1 MTQPYES
8 AAEITALFQRME
20 VPLAVSDTKEKGKH
34 VIATADLKDDSTAPN
49 EDGSKKFGLK
59 HRGGGKLVPSF
70 DLFEESALVSWP
82 TSELIATVAENK
94 KALFKEL
101 QKDNNKNNTT
111 PYFQHA
117 LVGSSNWSLKLLY
130 ADEKGDGSMY
140 PTTTV
145 PSNLFDKMKPVA
157 PTTTT
162 TTSTIAFT
170 YADETEQQQ
179 DINVAAILGA
189 GGALDSLRMFHANL
203 EQDAGESYPTSVES
217 VARCVAKAVSTFVQ
231 LFLRFSQS
239 APVVPA
245 NGDFTLV
252 DKLFEASVRGY
263 NRLVEPPKHSTFEAH
278 IKPAEWSQEVR
289 ATLQPNVELLLTA
302 LNNAITSTNGKNNSA
317 FTIINGEL
325 RLSSDA
331 VSQDAEATSATPE
344 WVSRVVGGWL
354 SDETLTSL
362 LGQITLNAQALVAVA
377 PEEEKAGGGASVLT
391 SSSDDGE
398 ECVFVTKSNVHK
410 RLPIYGAGL
419 YTLQSNFNHSC
430 QPNAYVATP
439 MPCGLGG
446 HDIIVRAFADASTEE
461 GGTTTPTTVCKS
473 GDELCITYIPELY
486 LHCEGAAKRR
496 ERLSSY
502 FFQCACP
509 KCKADDMKEE
519 AAQKQK

>member
-8 AAEITALFQRME
+8 AAEITALFQRMG

-34 VIATADLKDDSTAPN
+34 VIATADLKDDSTTPN

-59 HRGGGKLVPSF
+59 YRGGGKLVPSF

-94 KALFKEL
+94 KALVAAHK
-101 QKDNNKNNTT
+101 QAKDGNTGSGAT
-111 PYFQHA
+111 TTSSFQHA
-117 LVGSSNWSLKLLY
+117 LIGSSNWSLKLLY
-130 ADEKGDGSMY
+130 ADEKGDSTMY

-145 PSNLFDKMKPVA
+145 PANLFNCMKQEA
-157 PTTTT
+157 SSGAAAS
-162 TTSTIAFT
+162 STPSVVFT
-170 YADETEQQQ
+170 YADETEQLQ
-179 DINVAAILGA
+179 DVNVAAILGA

-203 EQDAGESYPTSVES
+203 EHEAGESYPTSVES

-231 LFLRFSQS
+231 LFIRFSQS
-239 APVVPA
+239 APVVPT
-245 NGDFTLV
+245 NGDYTLV

-263 NRLVEPPKHSTFEAH
+263 NRLVEPPKHSTFETH
-278 IKPAEWSQEVR
+278 IKPAEWSREVR
-289 ATLQPNVELLLTA
+289 VTLQSNVELLLTA
-302 LNNAITSTNGKNNSA
+302 LNNVVTASKNNSP
-317 FTIINGEL
+317 FTVTNGEL
-325 RLSSDA
+325 HLSPDA
-331 VSQDAEATSATPE
+331 VSQDASPE

-354 SDETLTSL
+354 SDETLSSL

-377 PEEEKAGGGASVLT
+377 PEEQVGATMLTT
-391 SSSDDGE
+391 SSTEDGE
-398 ECVFVTKSNVHK
+398 ECVFVTRSNVHK
-410 RLPIYGAGL
+410 RLPMYGAGL

-446 HDIIVRAFADASTEE
+446 HDIIVRAFSDATD
-461 GGTTTPTTVCKS
+461 GTPVVCKS

-502 FFQCACP
+502 FFRCACP
-509 KCKADDMKEE
+509 KCKADDIKEE